1 MRRIFMVVLVA
12 ALVLVLPGC
21 TNTKIEVTGDVL
33 AFAFTGRKPPF
44 GSSTCYLS
52 FFDAES
58 NIQQNI
64 ELGPH
69 YAASVTYVDP
79 YIFIPMYMNIK
90 GIQDITEWV
99 YYVNIYDGKQ
109 GRFQVAWQPM
119 EILPYQDC
127 YVVISALNGSETC
140 VQLLNQ
146 DFELLQEETLQE
158 PLFTK
163 GSFILDDCLFASVG
177 WGVRRFSLEGD
188 LTSDYID
195 LPERVSGVSIAE
207 WNGKIIATD
216 LATTIWLIDP
226 ESFEV
231 EKLDSS
237 PSRQGPGV
245 SLVVGDW
252 LMVGDTYSENAIVY
266 NLITGETRHL
276 VFNDWIKHLS
286 PIDDYVIISHYKG
299 RTFVDTNWNIVKTDF
314 IPNAR
319 GITNFVQVTLP

>member
-99 YYVNIYDGKQ
+99 YYINIHDGKQ

-119 EILPYQDC
+119 KIMPYNDY
-127 YVVISALNGSETC
+127 YVVLSAMHGSDTC
-140 VQLLNQ
+140 VQLFDRN
-146 DFELLQEETLQE
+146 FELLQEKTVSGSLN
-158 PLFTK
+158 K
-163 GSFILDDCLFASVG
+163 DSFILGDNLFASVG
-177 WGVRRFSLEGD
+177 GGVYCFSLDAG
-188 LTSDYID
+188 LT
-195 LPERVSGVSIAE
+195 PERIVLSHLEGGISVTE
-207 WNGKIIATD
+207 WNGKVVITDRATV
-216 LATTIWLIDP
+216 WLVDA
-226 ESFEV
+226 ESL
-231 EKLDSS
+231 KAKRLDDF
-237 PSRQGPGV
+237 PAKQGPGV

-266 NLITGETRHL
+266 DLTTGETRHL
-276 VFNDWIKHLS
+276 SFKGLISHLS
-286 PIDDYVIISHYKG
+286 LIDDYVIVSHNRGKA
-299 RTFVDTNWNIVKTDF
+299 FVDSNWGIIEVQSVLYTG
-314 IPNAR
+314 